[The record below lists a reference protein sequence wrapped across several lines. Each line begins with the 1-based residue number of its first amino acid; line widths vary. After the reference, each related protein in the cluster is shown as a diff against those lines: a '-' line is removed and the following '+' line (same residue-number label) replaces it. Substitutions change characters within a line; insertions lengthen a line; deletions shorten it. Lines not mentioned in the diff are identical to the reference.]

1 MRLKPPTQA
10 ELRRNFEEE
19 LTSACGGG
27 GLSSDTGLDME
38 TEAALWD
45 IARAYPD
52 VPDALVAAAHRAF
65 AGQLDGSN
73 HAARRARTEAM
84 FEEHR
89 RNRTTGDADS

>member
-1 MRLKPPTQA
+1 MRLNPPTRA

-19 LTSACGGG
+19 LTSVCDGG

-52 VPDALVAAAHRAF
+52 VSDALVAAAHRAF

-73 HAARRARTEAM
+73 HAASRARMEQM

-89 RNRTTGDADS
+89 RGRDSGDAGS